1 MGSPQAAGYPVAAMD
16 ETSRAR
22 KKPDATRH
30 KEGACMDKCQ
40 QWPGTMVECQ
50 NLTHARSPT
59 ECLLH
64 QNRADLVPE
73 GTPTPIL
80 RFMNRRIRNRT
91 YGGVGGG
98 PKMPSYPIFCQAASF
113 CEKYRNEKG
122 LSAPSSFHF
131 VLFSAGWRRSAGCGC
146 RLLREARPTLHRKY
160 GSLVQDRKPNRER
173 RRRLL
178 LPAVR

>member
-98 PKMPSYPIFCQAASF
+98 PKMPSYPIL
-113 CEKYRNEKG
+113 G
-122 LSAPSSFHF
+122 
-131 VLFSAGWRRSAGCGC
+131 
-146 RLLREARPTLHRKY
+146 Y
-160 GSLVQDRKPNRER
+160 G
-173 RRRLL
+173 
-178 LPAVR
+178 